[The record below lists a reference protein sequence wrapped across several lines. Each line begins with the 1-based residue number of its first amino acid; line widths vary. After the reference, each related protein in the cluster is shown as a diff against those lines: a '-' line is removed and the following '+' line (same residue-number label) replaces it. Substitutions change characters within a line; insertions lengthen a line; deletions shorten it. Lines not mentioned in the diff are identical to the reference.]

1 MAKIIPIIEG
11 QGEIEAVPTLLYKI
25 LHDLQQ
31 WQWQV
36 GKPYRA
42 NSLGRLK
49 KYLASLLRKASN
61 RKDCGALLILLDL
74 DDGCAVETAK
84 LLAEDI
90 RKLNLAQPVAIVFAV
105 REYEAW
111 FLASLPTIIGHHSLP
126 SDLIYEGNVEGK
138 RDVKG
143 WFAKRMLPS
152 KRYNPTIHQKLFT
165 SLIDIELAY
174 ENSRSFRRLYH
185 AIEQLLEAAER
196 DEQGYV
202 SPVIE
207 GDAVKEAEGF
217 GRTD

>member
-1 MAKIIPIIEG
+1 MPKIIPIIEG
-11 QGEIEAVPTLLYKI
+11 QGEIDAVPTLLYKI
-25 LHDLQQ
+25 WHDLQQ
-31 WQWQV
+31 WPWQV
-36 GKPYRA
+36 GKPFRA

-61 RKDCGALLILLDL
+61 RKDCRALLILLDL

-84 LLAEDI
+84 QLAEEI

-111 FLASLPTIIGHHSLP
+111 FLASLPTIVGHHSLP
-126 SDLIYEGNVEGK
+126 SDLIYEGDVEGK

-152 KRYNPTIHQKLFT
+152 KRYNPTTHQKLFT
-165 SLIDIELAY
+165 SLIDVELAY
-174 ENSRSFRRLYH
+174 EHSRSFRRLYH
-185 AIEQLLEAAER
+185 AIEQLLEAAESGER
-196 DEQGYV
+196 GYV

-207 GDAVKEAEGF
+207 EEG
-217 GRTD
+217 GAQG